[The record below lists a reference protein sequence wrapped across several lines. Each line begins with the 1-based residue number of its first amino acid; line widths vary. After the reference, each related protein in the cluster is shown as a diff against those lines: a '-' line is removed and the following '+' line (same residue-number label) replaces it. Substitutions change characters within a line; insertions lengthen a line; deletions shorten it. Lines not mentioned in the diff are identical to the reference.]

1 MFPKKK
7 NGKNVEFQCW
17 FFSRPFAHSCSG
29 HPNPWLSAETKLAAS
44 QLTNLCSLHGIDPSR
59 IVDQLF
65 QGEPPSRRNDSRPVP
80 TNQRN
85 PEELTSVGRQESRR
99 NGGLTAHVTQHRQEL
114 IPAAPSQETVI
125 LLTRTHLDP
134 RKWRRGMGNQFSAFC
149 LLSTTA
155 ILAEPG
161 PAGCAGRQGLF
172 QPFYQ
177 TLQQPA
183 DRGVQCK
190 LGERGQG
197 RGVQGCIQKLQALKG
212 SEPG

>member
-1 MFPKKK
+1 MIKRWPK
-7 NGKNVEFQCW
+7 GTVS
-17 FFSRPFAHSCSG
+17 SRNFKIGNYFVRKSRMAPSRIC
-29 HPNPWLSAETKLAAS
+29 
-44 QLTNLCSLHGIDPSR
+44 HGIDPSR

-197 RGVQGCIQKLQALKG
+197 RGVHQKCGRL
-212 SEPG
+212 SR